1 MKFKHFTILALIAT
15 STSLVYAKP
24 TQFYKPYKSVNTVE
38 NIQPKK
44 YHIETVNV
52 SLASK
57 VDAPTFSTQDQI
69 KERYVQKLTDEL
81 KSKGLLA
88 DEQTAQPISLSF
100 DIKQKRVFAG
110 EDLKFLGSKA
120 IGKYAHSTLQYTST
134 MTYDNKDLANYV
146 SSEKISL
153 GKSGSLGKI
162 VRDLSGKGSPDNEIE
177 DIDGFTK
184 YMIEQL
190 PTQ

>member
-1 MKFKHFTILALIAT
+1 M
-15 STSLVYAKP
+15 
-24 TQFYKPYKSVNTVE
+24 
-38 NIQPKK
+38 
-44 YHIETVNV
+44 
-52 SLASK
+52 
-57 VDAPTFSTQDQI
+57 
-69 KERYVQKLTDEL
+69 
-81 KSKGLLA
+81 A

-162 VRDLSGKGSPDNEIE
+162 VRDLSGKGSPDNENE
-177 DIDGFTK
+177 DIDGFAK

>member
-69 KERYVQKLTDEL
+69 KERYVQKLTNEL

-134 MTYDNKDLANYV
+134 MTYDNKDLAKYV

-162 VRDLSGKGSPDNEIE
+162 VRDLSGKGSPDNENE
-177 DIDGFTK
+177 DIDGFAK

>member
-69 KERYVQKLTDEL
+69 QERYVQKLTDEL

-88 DEQTAQPISLSF
+88 DEQTVQPILLSF

-162 VRDLSGKGSPDNEIE
+162 VRDLSGKGSPDNENE
-177 DIDGFTK
+177 DIDGFAK
-184 YMIEQL
+184 YIIEQL

>member
-1 MKFKHFTILALIAT
+1 M
-15 STSLVYAKP
+15 
-24 TQFYKPYKSVNTVE
+24 
-38 NIQPKK
+38 
-44 YHIETVNV
+44 

-177 DIDGFTK
+177 DIDGFAK

>member
-100 DIKQKRVFAG
+100 NIKQKRVFAG

-162 VRDLSGKGSPDNEIE
+162 VRDLSGKGSPDNENE
-177 DIDGFTK
+177 DIDGFAK
-184 YMIEQL
+184 YMIDQL

>member
-146 SSEKISL
+146 SSEKILL

-162 VRDLSGKGSPDNEIE
+162 VRDLSGKGSPDNENE
-177 DIDGFTK
+177 DIDGFAK

>member
-81 KSKGLLA
+81 ESKGLLA
-88 DEQTAQPISLSF
+88 DEQTAQPITLSF

-120 IGKYAHSTLQYTST
+120 IGKYAHALPLFSS
-134 MTYDNKDLANYV
+134 MTFI
-146 SSEKISL
+146 SSALNSAE
-153 GKSGSLGKI
+153 
-162 VRDLSGKGSPDNEIE
+162 
-177 DIDGFTK
+177 
-184 YMIEQL
+184 
-190 PTQ
+190 

>member
-81 KSKGLLA
+81 KSKRLLA

-162 VRDLSGKGSPDNEIE
+162 VRDLSGKGSPDNENE
-177 DIDGFTK
+177 DIDGFAK

>member
-69 KERYVQKLTDEL
+69 KERYVKKLTDEL

-134 MTYDNKDLANYV
+134 MTYDSKDLANYA

-162 VRDLSGKGSPDNEIE
+162 VRDLSGKGSPDNENE
-177 DIDGFTK
+177 DIDGFAK

>member
-81 KSKGLLA
+81 ESKGLLA

-162 VRDLSGKGSPDNEIE
+162 VRDLSGKGSPDNENE
-177 DIDGFTK
+177 DIDGFAK